1 VRKAHPYLVYDR
13 MDFEVPLGER
23 GDTYDRYVVRI
34 KEIQQSARI
43 VAQALE
49 QLRTSP
55 FQGDVKPL
63 KGREWKGVFR
73 RRMGAYRIIFT
84 LNHKSRT
91 LLVLRILLRS
101 EKTYR

>member
-1 VRKAHPYLVYDR
+1 MNWACDLTADAEKDLRELPRSIQARLTQVLDQ
-13 MDFEVPLGER
+13 LG
-23 GDTYDRYVVRI
+23 
-34 KEIQQSARI
+34 A
-43 VAQALE
+43 
-49 QLRTSP
+49 SP

-73 RRMGAYRIIFT
+73 RRMGAYRILFT
-84 LNHKSRT
+84 VNHKTRA